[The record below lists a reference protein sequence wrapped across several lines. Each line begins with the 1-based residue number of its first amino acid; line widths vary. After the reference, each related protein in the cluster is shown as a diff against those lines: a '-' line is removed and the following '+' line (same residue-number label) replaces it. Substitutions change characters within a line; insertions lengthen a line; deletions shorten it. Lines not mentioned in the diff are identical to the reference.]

1 MRRILLGESYIPFM
15 SPSFETRSESSAEM
29 LKAPFQLESSKPS
42 YMSSPINSSTDS
54 GVHSE
59 ERFKRDSLQGRS
71 IGHRGKVHLRHSIV
85 YI

>member
-71 IGHRGKVHLRHSIV
+71 IGHRGKVHP
-85 YI
+85 